1 MLSLQIQKTR
11 LDLLSVFLFLLMLSV
26 SSYVNSEPVATDIA
40 EVEEEIEV
48 DPYED
53 FNRGTYG
60 FNETVDDY
68 LLEPISDAYLW
79 VTPGVFQKGVSN
91 FFNNLKGINVVINDL
106 LQGKIVQGG
115 EDTGRFLVNSTLGIG
130 GLFDVA
136 TGMGLER
143 HEEDF
148 AQTLAVWG
156 VPQGPY
162 LIIPFL
168 GPMTARGV
176 PGSVFD
182 TAANPATYVGYPI
195 QLLQMLNARAS
206 AEGALSFI
214 DEAALDPY
222 IFTRESFLQYR
233 KNLIADGKIEIEDDF
248 LDLEGDFYDDETD
261 DSLAT
266 IEATLDEFD
275 KEDLFRLDLKTPKIV
290 EVDIDEKIKQAR
302 LKLKLGANS
311 TEKVEKKVE

>member
-1 MLSLQIQKTR
+1 MLSLQAKKTK
-11 LDLLSVFLFLLMLSV
+11 LNLFSVVFFLFILTAT
-26 SSYVNSEPVATDIA
+26 SYARSDVVAIDT
-40 EVEEEIEV
+40 VEEEEEEEDSV
-48 DPYED
+48 DPFEG
-53 FNRGTYG
+53 FNRKTYG
-60 FNETVDDY
+60 FNESVDDY
-68 LLEPISDAYLW
+68 LLEPVSDAYLW
-79 VTPGVFQKGVSN
+79 VTPEFFQQGISN
-91 FFNNLKGINVVINDL
+91 FFNNLKDINVVVNDL
-106 LQGKIVQGG
+106 LQGKVVQSG

-168 GPMTARGV
+168 GPMTTRGV
-176 PGSVFD
+176 PGSLFD

-195 QLLQMLNARAS
+195 QLLQMLNARAN
-206 AEGALSFI
+206 ADGALSFI

-233 KNLIADGKIEIEDDF
+233 KNLIADGNIEFEDDF
-248 LDLEGDFYDDETD
+248 LDLEDDFYDDDESEV
-261 DSLAT
+261 SL
-266 IEATLDEFD
+266 EAKLDESDQSHRFM
-275 KEDLFRLDLKTPKIV
+275 LDLKSPTSV

-302 LKLKLGANS
+302 LKLES
-311 TEKVEKKVE
+311 RSSYTQ

>member
-1 MLSLQIQKTR
+1 MLSLQAKKTK
-11 LDLLSVFLFLLMLSV
+11 LNLFSVVFFLFILTAT
-26 SSYVNSEPVATDIA
+26 SYARSDVVAIDT
-40 EVEEEIEV
+40 VEEEEEDSV
-48 DPYED
+48 DPFEG
-53 FNRGTYG
+53 FNRKTYG
-60 FNETVDDY
+60 FNESVDDY
-68 LLEPISDAYLW
+68 LLEPVSDAYLW
-79 VTPGVFQKGVSN
+79 VTPEFFQQGISN
-91 FFNNLKGINVVINDL
+91 FFNNLKDINVVVNDL
-106 LQGKIVQGG
+106 LQGKVVQSG

-168 GPMTARGV
+168 GPMTTRGV
-176 PGSVFD
+176 PGRLFD
-182 TAANPATYVGYPI
+182 TAANPTTYVGYPI
-195 QLLQMLNARAS
+195 QLLQMLNARAN

-233 KNLIADGKIEIEDDF
+233 KNLIADGNIEFEDDF
-248 LDLEGDFYDDETD
+248 LDLEDDFYDDD
-261 DSLAT
+261 DESDVSL
-266 IEATLDEFD
+266 EAKLDEGEQNHRFM
-275 KEDLFRLDLKTPKIV
+275 LDLKSPSSV

-302 LKLKLGANS
+302 LKLES
-311 TEKVEKKVE
+311 RSSYTQ

>member
-1 MLSLQIQKTR
+1 MLSLQTQRTKVN
-11 LDLLSVFLFLLMLSV
+11 LLSVFVFLFMLSAT
-26 SSYVNSEPVATDIA
+26 SYVSSEPVDVGIVA
-40 EVEEEIEV
+40 EEEGEV

-53 FNRGTYG
+53 FNRKTYG
-60 FNETVDDY
+60 FNESVDDFF
-68 LLEPISDAYLW
+68 LEPVSDAYLW
-79 VTPGVFQKGVSN
+79 VTPNVLQKGIAN
-91 FFNNLKGINVVINDL
+91 FFNNLKDINVVINDL
-106 LQGKIVQGG
+106 LQGKVIQSG

-168 GPMTARGV
+168 GPMTTRGV
-176 PGSVFD
+176 PGGMFD
-182 TAANPATYVGYPI
+182 AAANPASYVGYPI
-195 QLLQMLNARAS
+195 QLLQMLNARANAS
-206 AEGALSFI
+206 GALSFI

-233 KNLIADGKIEIEDDF
+233 KSLIADGKIKIEDDF
-248 LDLEGDFYDDETD
+248 LDMEDDFYEDDEVAVVEANLDETD
-261 DSLAT
+261 KTDSFQ
-266 IEATLDEFD
+266 LDHQEP
-275 KEDLFRLDLKTPKIV
+275 EVV
-290 EVDIDEKIKQAR
+290 EVSIDEKIKQAR
-302 LKLKLGANS
+302 LKLKSRSDSAIATVDV
-311 TEKVEKKVE
+311 TEE